1 MRTRFG
7 LLAVVAMVVA
17 FAAVSATAA
26 TLPVSTNWSTFN
38 WSSGPGV
45 MAIPSFDLT
54 TGGLTTI
61 QVTDAYITG
70 DQFEVY
76 VDGLLKLTTNSV
88 REMGGSY
95 AASGDD
101 AWPDARYSKGWFDL
115 GAGDYV
121 IEIKNIAGYTSGDG
135 YIRAIQGEA
144 VPEPMSLVLGAMG
157 LAAMGGLR
165 KLRVR

>member
-7 LLAVVAMVVA
+7 LLVVVVMAVA

-26 TLPVSTNWSTFN
+26 VLPVSTSWSTFN
-38 WSSGPGV
+38 WNGGPGV
-45 MAIPSFDLT
+45 MATPSFDLT
-54 TGGLTTI
+54 TGGLTTV
-61 QVTDAYITG
+61 QVTDAYVVG

-88 REMGGSY
+88 PY
-95 AASGDD
+95 DPVWTDSGDV
-101 AWPDARYSKGWFDL
+101 AWADPHFSKGWFDL
-115 GAGDYV
+115 GAGDYL
-121 IEIKNIAGYTSGDG
+121 IEVKTIAGMNNGTG